1 MLALAGALAVGPAQM
16 RIDPDPTKAAP
27 TVSERVAAVSESVA
41 AASKRV
47 AAASE
52 RVVAA
57 VAATP
62 NLAAPVSQP
71 AVLSAVSLYEQ
82 FVARGY
88 TLDAVR
94 GAGGVVPRVILRSL
108 PQDLPSLDSIELR
121 KSLFIKMM
129 LPLLLAEN
137 ERIRSDRMRAL
148 EIRRQLEES
157 LPVPPDQMKWLAALA
172 ARYGVDDGDLDELFR
187 RVDVIPPA
195 LALGQAALETGW
207 GTSRVAQRGHAM
219 FGQMVFKDETDPTIG
234 SVREFPSLAAAVEA
248 YALNLNTHRAY
259 TEFRKRRAEMRA
271 QGADLDGYELALYLT
286 RYSER
291 KLAYVRDVRGIIRS
305 NKLQA
310 FDTARL
316 EASTARLEASTA
328 RLEASLAK

>member
-1 MLALAGALAVGPAQM
+1 MLALAGSLIIGPAQL
-16 RIDPDPTKAAP
+16 RIEANPTTAP
-27 TVSERVAAVSESVA
+27 SVSETVSE
-41 AASKRV
+41 RV

-57 VAATP
+57 SQRVAAVSERVVAAVTATP
-62 NLAAPVSQP
+62 NLAAPVPQP
-71 AVLSAVSLYEQ
+71 AIISAVSLYEQ
-82 FVARGY
+82 FVAQGY

-94 GAGGVVPRVILRSL
+94 NAGGFVPRVILQSL
-108 PQDLPSLDSIELR
+108 PQDLPSIDSIELR

-157 LPVPPDQMKWLAALA
+157 EPVAPEDMKWLAALA

-219 FGQMVFKDETDPTIG
+219 FGQMVFKDDTDPTTG

-259 TEFRKRRAEMRA
+259 AGFRKRRAEMRA
-271 QGADLDGYELALYLT
+271 AGVDLDGYELARYLT

-291 KLAYVRDVRGIIRS
+291 KLDYVRDVRGIIRS
-305 NKLQA
+305 NKLSA

-316 EASTARLEASTA
+316 EPDTV